1 MRERPAMPVVD
12 RYDDIM
18 VNTISRLCNGGK
30 PAVTLR
36 DLWRAMDLIDRCY
49 ALSAKRS
56 APLCLA

>member
-1 MRERPAMPVVD
+1 
-12 RYDDIM
+12 
-18 VNTISRLCNGGK
+18 